1 VTSDL
6 DTRLATVLFLIYVRV
21 TDVDKSIG
29 LRDIEKFDRLI
40 EAPESIHLP
49 MLNNSLGYL
58 RLAFASLWSSYR
70 KGNLGQTN
78 EEIAQALEELE
89 FSAGGDSWFELRDV
103 LIKYVN
109 YFAIDS
115 GLASKLLAKQDLR
128 KNRMDQV
135 GLITLLIMNWKPKA
149 TGEMLSQDLANLE
162 TNQLL
167 LAVSNSVKNI
177 LLNFDRNGLGE
188 GALAGGN
195 QHLIC
200 VDVTYENDA
209 VSTYKFTTKNQQL
222 WAFQPGQ
229 FLTFDIP
236 SEKGWLRRSYSISS
250 SPSHPYFLDV
260 TVKRLTQGYG
270 SNWFHDHV
278 HVGKE
283 IIARGPHGN
292 FSVFQATRDKF
303 LFIAAGVGITP
314 LISMVRW
321 LIDSL
326 VPKDVI
332 VFNRVHSRDD
342 VIFAEDL
349 AALEKR
355 SKGKVRV
362 ITMSTSTDGHW
373 PDPMNVL
380 DASRGGAMTPELIS
394 FLAADF
400 RERDI
405 FLCGPESFM
414 ADVKNCLN
422 KLEFNFDQL
431 YFESFIGLNNS
442 PAQKNNDAALLL
454 DQKGQPNS
462 VTREAPSDIAPELQ
476 CEVQFKRS
484 AMSVIC
490 RVDDNLLDVA
500 EFYGVDVSSSCRMG
514 SCGSCKC
521 VKISGD
527 VEMKSSNGLSEAEQ
541 ATQHVLLCV
550 SHARSNK
557 IVLDL

>member
-1 VTSDL
+1 MSDF

-21 TDVDKSIG
+21 TDVDKSLG
-29 LRDIEKFDRLI
+29 LRDIEKFDRLM
-40 EAPESIHLP
+40 EAPDSINLP
-49 MLNNSLGYL
+49 MLNNSLRHL
-58 RLAFASLWSSYR
+58 RTAFANLWSNYR
-70 KGNLGQTN
+70 KGNLGQAN
-78 EEIAQALEELE
+78 EEIAQALDDIEL
-89 FSAGGDSWFELRDV
+89 SAGGDSWFELRDV

-115 GLASKLLAKQDLR
+115 SLASKLLAKQDLR

-149 TGEMLSQDLANLE
+149 TGDMLSQDLANLE
-162 TNQLL
+162 TTQLL
-167 LAVSNSVKNI
+167 RAVSNAVKNI
-177 LLNFDRNGLGE
+177 LLNFERHGLGE
-188 GALAGGN
+188 GALTGGN

-236 SEKGWLRRSYSISS
+236 GENGWLRRSYSISS
-250 SPSHPYFLDV
+250 SPSQPYFLDV

-292 FSVFQATRDKF
+292 FSIFNATRDKF

-321 LIDSL
+321 LVDAL

-332 VFNRVHSRDD
+332 VFNRVHSRED
-342 VIFAEDL
+342 VIFAEEL
-349 AALEKR
+349 ATLEKR

-362 ITMSTSTDGHW
+362 ITMSSSIDGNW
-373 PDPMNVL
+373 PDAMNVL
-380 DASRGGAMTPELIS
+380 DASRGGAVTPELIS

-414 ADVKNCLN
+414 ADVKGCLN
-422 KLEFNFDQL
+422 KLEFNVDQL
-431 YFESFIGLNNS
+431 YLESFIGLNNS
-442 PAQKNNDAALLL
+442 PTQKNNDAALLSEK
-454 DQKGQPNS
+454 QWQSKP
-462 VTREAPSDIAPELQ
+462 VAREAPSALAPELQ
-476 CEVQFKRS
+476 CEIQFKRS
-484 AMSVIC
+484 AMTVIC
-490 RVDDNLLDVA
+490 RIDDNLLDVA
-500 EFYGVDVSSSCRMG
+500 EFYGVEVANSCRMG

-527 VEMKSSNGLSEAEQ
+527 VEMRSSNGLSEAEK

-550 SHARSNK
+550 SHASSNK

>member
-1 VTSDL
+1 MSDF

-29 LRDIEKFDRLI
+29 LRDIEKFDRLM
-40 EAPESIHLP
+40 EAPEAINLP
-49 MLNNSLGYL
+49 MLIGSLRHL
-58 RLAFASLWSSYR
+58 RIAFANLWSNYR
-70 KGNLGQTN
+70 KGKLGQAN
-78 EEIAQALEELE
+78 EEIANALEEIE
-89 FSAGGDSWFELRDV
+89 FSTGGDSWFELRDV

-109 YFAIDS
+109 YFAIDT
-115 GLASKLLAKQDLR
+115 GLATKLLAKQDLR

-177 LLNFDRNGLGE
+177 LLNFERNGLGE
-188 GALAGGN
+188 GTLAGGN

-236 SEKGWLRRSYSISS
+236 GENGWLRRSYSISS

-260 TVKRLTQGYG
+260 TVKKLTQGYG

-321 LIDSL
+321 LVDAL

-332 VFNRVHSRDD
+332 VFNRVHSREDM
-342 VIFAEDL
+342 IFAEEL
-349 AALEKR
+349 AMLEKR

-362 ITMSTSTDGHW
+362 ITMSSSVEGSW
-373 PDPMNVL
+373 PEALNVL
-380 DASRGGAMTPELIS
+380 DASTERAVTPELIS
-394 FLAADF
+394 FLASDF
-400 RERDI
+400 RDRDI
-405 FLCGPESFM
+405 FLCGPDSFM
-414 ADVKNCLN
+414 DDVKDCL
-422 KLEFNFDQL
+422 KQLDYNFGQL
-431 YFESFIGLNNS
+431 HYESFIGLNNS
-442 PAQKNNDAALLL
+442 PERKDAAL
-454 DQKGQPNS
+454 QGSEKTWNPQS
-462 VTREAPSDIAPELQ
+462 AAREAPSDIAPELQ

-484 AMSVIC
+484 GLTVTC
-490 RVDDNLLDVA
+490 RLDDNLLDVA
-500 EFYGVDVSSSCRMG
+500 EFYGVDVRNSCRMG

-527 VEMKSSNGLSEAEQ
+527 VQMRSSNGLTQAEQ

-550 SHARSNK
+550 SHAQSK
-557 IVLDL
+557 TLVLDA

>member
-1 VTSDL
+1 MSDF

-21 TDVDKSIG
+21 TDVDKSLG
-29 LRDIEKFDRLI
+29 LRDIEKFDRLMDSP
-40 EAPESIHLP
+40 EALNLP
-49 MLNNSLGYL
+49 LINNGLKDL
-58 RLAFASLWSSYR
+58 RAGFANLWSNYR
-70 KGNLGQTN
+70 KGKLGQAN
-78 EEIAQALEELE
+78 EEITQALEEIE
-89 FSAGGDSWFELRDV
+89 FSAGGDNWLELRDV

-109 YFAIDS
+109 YFAVDS

-149 TGEMLSQDLANLE
+149 VGDMLSQDIASLE
-162 TNQLL
+162 TTQLL

-177 LLNFDRNGLGE
+177 LLNFDRDGRNEGSQAGE
-188 GALAGGN
+188 N

-209 VSTYKFTTKNQQL
+209 VSTYKFTTRHQQL

-236 SEKGWLRRSYSISS
+236 RENGWLRRSYSISS

-260 TVKRLTQGYG
+260 TVKRLSQGYG

-278 HVGKE
+278 RVGKE

-292 FSVFQATRDKF
+292 FSVFNATRDKF
-303 LFIAAGVGITP
+303 LFMAAGVGITP
-314 LISMVRW
+314 IISMVRW
-321 LIDSL
+321 LIDAL

-332 VFNRVHSRDD
+332 VFNRVHSREDM
-342 VIFAEDL
+342 IFAEEL
-349 AALEKR
+349 AMLEKR

-362 ITMSTSTDGHW
+362 ITMSSSVEGSW
-373 PDPMNVL
+373 PAALNVL
-380 DASRGGAMTPELIS
+380 DASMGGAITPELIS
-394 FLAADF
+394 FLASDF
-400 RERDI
+400 RDRDI

-414 ADVKNCLN
+414 DDIKSCL
-422 KLEFNFDQL
+422 KQLDYNFDQL
-431 YFESFIGLNNS
+431 HYESFIGLNNS
-442 PAQKNNDAALLL
+442 PERKDGALQGSGKYWEPQSAA
-454 DQKGQPNS
+454 
-462 VTREAPSDIAPELQ
+462 REAPSDIAPELQ

-484 AMSVIC
+484 GLTVIC
-490 RVDDNLLDVA
+490 RLDDNLLDVA
-500 EFYGVDVSSSCRMG
+500 EFYGVEVRNSCRMG

-527 VEMKSSNGLSEAEQ
+527 VEMRSSNGLTQAEQ

-550 SHARSNK
+550 SHAQSAK
-557 IVLDL
+557 LVLDI